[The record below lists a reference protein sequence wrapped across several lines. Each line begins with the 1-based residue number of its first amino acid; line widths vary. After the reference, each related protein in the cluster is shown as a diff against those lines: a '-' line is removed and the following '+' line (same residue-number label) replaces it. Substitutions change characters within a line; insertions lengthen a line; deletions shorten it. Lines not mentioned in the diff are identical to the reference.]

1 MIDEICVH
9 NIALIEEASIEPAPG
24 LTAITGE
31 TGAGKTAILNAC
43 RLLSG
48 QRGDKTMVREG
59 AVEASASGRFF
70 IPGGKGPDGKDEAPQ
85 EIVASRRM
93 SADGRSRVKING
105 EIASVTELSQT
116 ISPLLDLSS
125 QHDQLALSH
134 ASSHRSL
141 LDLFAAEAVEE
152 PRGAY
157 AEAFAQAKD
166 AAAYLEEVRQL
177 RATSDAQAEE
187 ARFILDQIEPVQ
199 PSLGDYE
206 ELMLFVRRSENAEA
220 LARTSS
226 EAYEALCGEEGV
238 LDGLN
243 AAMASLEEGARFDE
257 PLGAHAGSLR
267 EASYVIEDVS
277 RDVLRFRDAVDLDMS
292 TLEQAQERMAAY
304 QGLIRK
310 YGPTLEDVIRRAE
323 EAQRVVSLME
333 DSEGAESAAAARLRE
348 AEAALAQAAEA
359 LHSTRAEQA
368 PSMAEQVNEVMA
380 SLQMGSASLCCQ
392 VDLLPRDQWTE
403 SGPDKVEFLFRPSA
417 GMGERPLA
425 KVASG
430 GELSRVMLALHVVL
444 GDADDV
450 PTLIFDEIDS
460 GVGGA
465 VANALAEVLARLAHT
480 HQVIVVTH
488 LAQVAS
494 KAERH
499 YVVSKTEADGLAR
512 TTLQAVEGEG
522 RIAEIARML
531 SGTSTEASITHAKE
545 LLGL

>member
-1 MIDEICVH
+1 VIDEICVH

-48 QRGDKTMVREG
+48 QRGDKTVVREG
-59 AVEASASGRFF
+59 ADEASASGRFF
-70 IPGGKGPDGKDEAPQ
+70 IPGSKGPDGKDEAPQ

-141 LDLFAAEAVEE
+141 LDLFAAEAVEAPQE
-152 PRGAY
+152 AY
-157 AEAFAQAKD
+157 VEAFAQAKD

-187 ARFILDQIEPVQ
+187 ARFILGQIEPIQ

-226 EAYEALCGEEGV
+226 EAYDALCREEGV

-243 AAMASLEEGARFDE
+243 AAIASLEEGARFDE
-257 PLGAHAGSLR
+257 PLGTHAESLR

-292 TLEQAQERMAAY
+292 TFEQAQERMAAY

-323 EAQRVVSLME
+323 EAQRVVLLM
-333 DSEGAESAAAARLRE
+333 
-348 AEAALAQAAEA
+348 
-359 LHSTRAEQA
+359 
-368 PSMAEQVNEVMA
+368 
-380 SLQMGSASLCCQ
+380 
-392 VDLLPRDQWTE
+392 
-403 SGPDKVEFLFRPSA
+403 
-417 GMGERPLA
+417 
-425 KVASG
+425 
-430 GELSRVMLALHVVL
+430 
-444 GDADDV
+444 
-450 PTLIFDEIDS
+450 
-460 GVGGA
+460 
-465 VANALAEVLARLAHT
+465 
-480 HQVIVVTH
+480 
-488 LAQVAS
+488 
-494 KAERH
+494 
-499 YVVSKTEADGLAR
+499 
-512 TTLQAVEGEG
+512 
-522 RIAEIARML
+522 
-531 SGTSTEASITHAKE
+531 
-545 LLGL
+545 

>member
-1 MIDEICVH
+1 MIDEICIH
-9 NIALIEEASIEPAPG
+9 NIALIEEASIEPAAG

-48 QRGDKTMVREG
+48 QRGDKTMVRVG
-59 AVEASASGRFF
+59 ADEASASGRFF
-70 IPGGKGPDGKDEAPQ
+70 LSPAQAVKKDQETPR

-93 SADGRSRVKING
+93 GADGRSRVKING
-105 EIASVTELSQT
+105 EISSVTELARI

-134 ASSHRSL
+134 VSSHRSL
-141 LDLFAAEAVEE
+141 LDLFAGAKVEALLA
-152 PRGAY
+152 AY
-157 AEAFAQAKD
+157 GEAYAQAKE
-166 AAAYLEEVRQL
+166 AAAYVEELRQI

-187 ARFILDQIEPVQ
+187 ARFVLGQIEPVG

-206 ELMLFVRRSENAEA
+206 ELTLFVRRSENAEA
-220 LARTSS
+220 LARTSGG
-226 EAYEALCGEEGV
+226 AYEAICGDSGV

-243 AAMASLEEGARFDE
+243 EAIALLEEGSRFDE
-257 PLGAHAGSLR
+257 PMKGYAESLR
-267 EASYVIEDVS
+267 EVSYVVEDVS

-310 YGPTLEDVIRRAE
+310 YGPTLEDVIHRAE
-323 EAQRVVSLME
+323 EAQKVISLME
-333 DSEGAESAAAARLRE
+333 DSEGAQAAAEKRLHDAEDALARAADELHAARCESAPAM
-348 AEAALAQAAEA
+348 
-359 LHSTRAEQA
+359 TD
-368 PSMAEQVNEVMA
+368 QVNEVMG
-380 SLQMGSASLCCQ
+380 SLQMGSASLICR
-392 VDLLPRDQWTE
+392 VEMLPRDQWME
-403 SGPDKVEFLFRPSA
+403 SGPDRVEFLFRPSA
-417 GMGERPLA
+417 GLGERPLA

-444 GDADDV
+444 GDADNV
-450 PTLIFDEIDS
+450 PTLIFDEIDA

-465 VANALAEVLARLAHT
+465 VANALAEVLARLAQT

-494 KAERH
+494 KAEKH
-499 YVVSKTEADGLAR
+499 YVVSKAETDGVAR
-512 TTLQAVEGEG
+512 TAIEAVVGER

-531 SGTSTEASITHAKE
+531 SGTITDASIAHAQE
-545 LLGL
+545 LLGV